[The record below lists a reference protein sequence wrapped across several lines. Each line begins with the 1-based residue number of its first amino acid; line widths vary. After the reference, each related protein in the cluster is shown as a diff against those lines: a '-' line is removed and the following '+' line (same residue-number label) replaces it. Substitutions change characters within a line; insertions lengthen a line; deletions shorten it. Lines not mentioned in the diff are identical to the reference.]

1 MALSVLFKIPKLG
14 TMNVWFGREL
24 TSERTP
30 MRFERYEV
38 GGFFDKFFGENRQ
51 ARASSPELVNNIENL
66 PEGELV
72 NWQ

>member
-1 MALSVLFKIPKLG
+1 
-14 TMNVWFGREL
+14 
-24 TSERTP
+24 

-38 GGFFDKFFGENRQ
+38 GGFIDEIFGENRQ
-51 ARASSPELVNNIENL
+51 ARASSPELVNNVENL

>member
-1 MALSVLFKIPKLG
+1 
-14 TMNVWFGREL
+14 
-24 TSERTP
+24 

-38 GGFFDKFFGENRQ
+38 GGFFDEIFAENRQ
-51 ARASSPELVNNIENL
+51 ARASSPELVNNVENL

>member
-1 MALSVLFKIPKLG
+1 
-14 TMNVWFGREL
+14 MNVWFSQEL
-24 TSERTP
+24 TSERIP
-30 MRFERYEV
+30 MRFERYQI
-38 GGFFDKFFGENRQ
+38 GGFFDEIFGESGQ